1 LKKLLIVLLLFFSNN
16 VSQFYFLSTTHG
28 EILPKQESY
37 KAVID
42 LTENG
47 AMLDIVGKFYNETDS
62 TIFIEYKMKTTKISK
77 SGRTSSTQSGKDNSA
92 PKSELILAKVGLNI
106 DIEMRYSISL
116 QIFEDGELI
125 AEDLVNYNFE

>member
-116 QIFEDGELI
+116 QIFEEGELI

>member
-1 LKKLLIVLLLFFSNN
+1 
-16 VSQFYFLSTTHG
+16 
-28 EILPKQESY
+28 
-37 KAVID
+37 
-42 LTENG
+42 
-47 AMLDIVGKFYNETDS
+47 MLDIVGKFYNETDS

>member
-1 LKKLLIVLLLFFSNN
+1 LLLFFSNN

-116 QIFEDGELI
+116 QIFEEGELI